1 MLLRESFTP
10 WEVYIIGKEVWSQ
23 MFKNKSKML
32 YTLTK
37 DNIINFDYEFDILHE
52 F

>member
-1 MLLRESFTP
+1 
-10 WEVYIIGKEVWSQ
+10 
-23 MFKNKSKML
+23 MFKNKSKIL
-32 YTLTK
+32 LIISLTK